1 MSEALILLLCAVC
14 LPNIKIF
21 CTETS
26 KYLSSTNNE
35 NADICKDIAKYALIF
50 AKLSNL

>member
-1 MSEALILLLCAVC
+1 MFHTLILLLWAVC
-14 LPNIKIF
+14 LLNIKIF

-35 NADICKDIAKYALIF
+35 NADICKDIPKYTLIF